1 MDIGIIGFGNMGGA
15 IAEGLQSAR
24 PASLGTLRA
33 SARDRERLTKRCEA
47 LHILPCANREAA
59 EKSDL
64 VILAVKPYQVE
75 KVVGEIFDALHGKMV
90 VSVAS
95 GISFDALKAL
105 LPADAHA
112 LCAIPNTP
120 VAVCRGIFCCE
131 QEHSFSE
138 NELRAF
144 ESVFSSVG
152 LIMYLDP
159 KQLPAA
165 SAVAGCGPAFAALFI
180 EALGDAA
187 VKNGVQ
193 RQSAYRIAAQMLEG
207 AAALCLNAQKHPA
220 QMKDEVC
227 SPGGTT
233 IRGIAALE
241 ENGFRHSLISAVDAT
256 LRP

>member
-1 MDIGIIGFGNMGGA
+1 MDIGIIGFGNMGSA

-24 PASLGTLRA
+24 PALLGTLRA
-33 SARDRERLTKRCEA
+33 SAQDQEKLKKRCEA

-64 VILAVKPYQVE
+64 IILAVKPYQIAQVI
-75 KVVGEIFDALHGKMV
+75 GEVFDALHGKMV
-90 VSVAS
+90 VSIAS

-105 LPADAHA
+105 LPGDAHA
-112 LCAIPNTP
+112 LCTIPNTP
-120 VAVCRGIFCCE
+120 VAACRGIFCCE
-131 QEHSFSE
+131 KEHSFNES
-138 NELRAF
+138 ELRAF
-144 ESVFSSVG
+144 ESLFSPIG
-152 LIMYLDP
+152 LLMYLDA

-165 SAVAGCGPAFAALFI
+165 AAVAGCGPAFAALFI

-193 RQSAYRIAAQMLEG
+193 RQNAYRVAAQMLEG
-207 AAALCLNAQKHPA
+207 TAALYLNTQKHPA

-241 ENGFRHSLISAVDAT
+241 ENGFRHSLISAVDAV
-256 LRP
+256 LKK